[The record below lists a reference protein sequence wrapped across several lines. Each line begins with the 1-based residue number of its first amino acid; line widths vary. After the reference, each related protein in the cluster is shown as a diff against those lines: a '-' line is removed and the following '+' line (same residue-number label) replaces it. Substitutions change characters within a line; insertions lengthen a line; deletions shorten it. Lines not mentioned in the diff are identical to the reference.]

1 MYDMIYIYTI
11 YKIYIYMY
19 LYISVH
25 ITHLGVAKGDETQER
40 SRRAMAGTLG
50 VFYLGVAKGDEVQEQ
65 GHGAE
70 LGGALADGEGMLLQ
84 LHHVI
89 S

>member
-1 MYDMIYIYTI
+1 
-11 YKIYIYMY
+11 MY